1 MLFTRND
8 ALDLFEKSKLS
19 YSRITKGDFDL
30 LVEMIRKEL
39 TTATGIR
46 MTVSEKTYAKFCP
59 DGLCYGTIYVDANYF
74 DGREAITF
82 ERNGFIH
89 FANWASDENVKPFL
103 DAFEIWVNKMTGIDN
118 NGQLNFLNLA
128 HKMGFDY
135 LKLEDQMIV
144 LTRNRDA
151 KAMKFNNLANIALD
165 PTKIYSIPE
174 MYQEIRGRL

>member
-8 ALDLFEKSKLS
+8 AIDLYERANLS
-19 YSRITKGDFDL
+19 YSDIQKGDFDL

-39 TTATGIR
+39 STATGIR
-46 MTVSEKTYAKFCP
+46 MTVSGKTYAKFGTN
-59 DGLCYGTIYVDANYF
+59 GLFFGTIYVDANYF

-89 FANWASDENVKPFL
+89 FANWASDENVQPFL
-103 DAFEIWVNKMTGIDN
+103 DAFEIWINKLTGIDN

-151 KAMKFNNLANIALD
+151 KAMKFNNLANITLD

-174 MYQEIRGRL
+174 MYQEIRARL